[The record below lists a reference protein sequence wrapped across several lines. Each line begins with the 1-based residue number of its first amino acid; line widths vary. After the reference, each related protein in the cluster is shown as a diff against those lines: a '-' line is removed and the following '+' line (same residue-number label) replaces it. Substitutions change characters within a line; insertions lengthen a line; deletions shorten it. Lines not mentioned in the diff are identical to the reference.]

1 MPEFKKKLDDLNK
14 KAKVL
19 NLLGILS
26 IITVNDF
33 DTLDTLEEALSLRM
47 LDLKEEVE
55 DIDIHNST
63 DINREIIMHDIN
75 MINDIRSIVQKY
87 KNKIENESLLS

>member
-1 MPEFKKKLDDLNK
+1 MPEFKKKLDDINK

-33 DTLDTLEEALSLRM
+33 DTLEEALSLRM

-55 DIDIHNST
+55 DIDIHNPT

-75 MINDIRSIVQKY
+75 MINDIYLVVQKY
-87 KNKIENESLLS
+87 KNKIENKELLS

>member
-1 MPEFKKKLDDLNK
+1 MSDFKKKLDDLNK

-19 NLLGILS
+19 NLLGLLS
-26 IITVNDF
+26 IITVDDF
-33 DTLDTLEEALSLRM
+33 DTLEEALSLRI
-47 LDLKEEVE
+47 LALNEEIE
-55 DIDIHNST
+55 DIDIHHPM

-87 KNKIENESLLS
+87 KNKIETKELLS